1 MAFKSKSVKR
11 FSVRGFLAAILH
23 PFMTSPTDAPGVF
36 TSNDS
41 YNDVRD
47 WHTLLLNNELSSQC
61 ELERMVCCKCTTSV
75 EHEFLL
81 LHFRHPT
88 QHHAVAILVLDR
100 TLRPDSTENH
110 NGNGSSRSVSIGQ
123 STVVSPSASATPAH
137 DSIFTTPNNGSAI
150 ESYLTKR
157 YGQYKCLCNL
167 DFSASARPSAM
178 QVSVLLCVLRKHS
191 PNYHLWQY
199 QCYWYA
205 YTVWEALKRLFP
217 AYRERTLSEGRSRFC
232 GQEIR
237 KAESVEA
244 VCELYRAE
252 WACLENAAEDSRRAK
267 EEEVHRLRMEG
278 LMEGRAQCQQEVD
291 IERRQREEAERRAD
305 EEKRRADEERRQR
318 EGAERKADEERKEF
332 EAELNRMR
340 ARMAELERHAV

>member
-36 TSNDS
+36 TLGDS
-41 YNDVRD
+41 CNNVGD

-61 ELERMVCCKCTTSV
+61 ELEHMVCCKCTTSV

-100 TLRPDSTENH
+100 TSRPDYAENNH
-110 NGNGSSRSVSIGQ
+110 GNGSLRSVGIGQ
-123 STVVSPSASATPAH
+123 STIVSPSVSATPAH

-157 YGQYKCLCNL
+157 YGQHKYLFNL
-167 DFSASARPSAM
+167 KSSTFP
-178 QVSVLLCVLRKHS
+178 LPL
-191 PNYHLWQY
+191 
-199 QCYWYA
+199 CYWYA

-217 AYRERTLSEGRSRFC
+217 GCRETTLSEGRSRFC
-232 GQEIR
+232 GQEVR
-237 KAESVEA
+237 KAESVGA

-252 WACLENAAEDSRRAK
+252 WARFENAVEERRRAK

-278 LMEGRAQCQQEVD
+278 LVEGRAQRQPEVD
-291 IERRQREEAERRAD
+291 KERRHREEVERKANEAE
-305 EEKRRADEERRQR
+305 RRADEERRQR
-318 EGAERKADEERKEF
+318 EEEKRKADAESRRADEERRQRE
-332 EAELNRMR
+332 EAEREYEVELNRMQ
-340 ARMAELERHAV
+340 ARMAELERCAV

>member
-11 FSVRGFLAAILH
+11 FSIRGFLAAILH

-36 TSNDS
+36 TLGDS
-41 YNDVRD
+41 YNDVGD

-61 ELERMVCCKCTTSV
+61 ELERMVFCKSTTRV
-75 EHEFLL
+75 QHEFLL

-100 TLRPDSTENH
+100 TSRPDSTENH
-110 NGNGSSRSVSIGQ
+110 NGNGSSRSVGIGQ
-123 STVVSPSASATPAH
+123 STVVSPSVSATPAH

-150 ESYLTKR
+150 ESYITNR
-157 YGQYKCLCNL
+157 YGQHKHLCNL

-191 PNYHLWQY
+191 PTYHLWQY
-199 QCYWYA
+199 QCYWFA
-205 YTVWEALKRLFP
+205 YTVWEALKSLFP
-217 AYRERTLSEGRSRFC
+217 GCRETLLSEGRSCFC
-232 GQEIR
+232 GQEVR
-237 KAESVEA
+237 KAESVGV

-252 WACLENAAEDSRRAK
+252 WARFENAAEERRRVK

-278 LMEGRAQCQQEVD
+278 RAQRQPEVD
-291 IERRQREEAERRAD
+291 EERRQREEAERKAN
-305 EEKRRADEERRQR
+305 EAERRADE
-318 EGAERKADEERKEF
+318 AEREY

-340 ARMAELERHAV
+340 ARMAELERHAE

>member
-1 MAFKSKSVKR
+1 MAFKRKSVKR

-23 PFMTSPTDAPGVF
+23 PFMTSPTDIPGVF
-36 TSNDS
+36 TLGDS
-41 YNDVRD
+41 YNNVGD

-61 ELERMVCCKCTTSV
+61 ELERMVCCKCTISV

-100 TLRPDSTENH
+100 TSRPDSTENN
-110 NGNGSSRSVSIGQ
+110 NGNGSSRLVGIGQ
-123 STVVSPSASATPAH
+123 STVVSPSVSATPAH

-150 ESYLTKR
+150 GSYLTKR
-157 YGQYKCLCNL
+157 YGQHKYLCNL
-167 DFSASARPSAM
+167 NFSASARPSAM
-178 QVSVLLCVLRKHS
+178 QVSMLLCVLRKHS
-191 PNYHLWQY
+191 PTYHLWQY

-205 YTVWEALKRLFP
+205 YTVWEALTRLFP
-217 AYRERTLSEGRSRFC
+217 GCQETTLSEGRSRFC
-232 GQEIR
+232 GQEVR

-252 WACLENAAEDSRRAK
+252 WARFEDAAEERRRAK
-267 EEEVHRLRMEG
+267 EEEVYRLRMEG
-278 LMEGRAQCQQEVD
+278 LVEGRAQRQPEVD
-291 IERRQREEAERRAD
+291 EERRQREEAERRAD
-305 EEKRRADEERRQR
+305 KERRQR
-318 EGAERKADEERKEF
+318 EEAEREY

-340 ARMAELERHAV
+340 ARMAELERRAV

>member
-36 TSNDS
+36 TLGES
-41 YNDVRD
+41 YNNVGD

-100 TLRPDSTENH
+100 TTRPDSTENN
-110 NGNGSSRSVSIGQ
+110 NGNGSSRSVAIGR
-123 STVVSPSASATPAH
+123 STVVSPSVSATPAH

-150 ESYLTKR
+150 DSYLTKR
-157 YGQYKCLCNL
+157 YGQHKYLCNL
-167 DFSASARPSAM
+167 NFSASARPSAM

-191 PNYHLWQY
+191 PTYHLWQY

-205 YTVWEALKRLFP
+205 YTVLEALKTLFP
-217 AYRERTLSEGRSRFC
+217 GCRETTVNEGRSQFC

-252 WACLENAAEDSRRAK
+252 WARFENAAEERRRAK
-267 EEEVHRLRMEG
+267 EEEEHRLRMEG
-278 LMEGRAQCQQEVD
+278 LVEGRAQRQPEVD
-291 IERRQREEAERRAD
+291 EERRQREEAERRAD
-305 EEKRRADEERRQR
+305 EERRQREEAERRADEERRQR
-318 EGAERKADEERKEF
+318 EREY

-340 ARMAELERHAV
+340 ARMAELERRAV

>member
-1 MAFKSKSVKR
+1 MAFKSKTVKR
-11 FSVRGFLAAILH
+11 FSIRGFLAAILH

-36 TSNDS
+36 NLGDNYS
-41 YNDVRD
+41 DVGD

-61 ELERMVCCKCTTSV
+61 ELERIVCCKCTTSV

-100 TLRPDSTENH
+100 TFRPDSTENN
-110 NGNGSSRSVSIGQ
+110 NGNGSSRSVGIGQ
-123 STVVSPSASATPAH
+123 STILSPSVSATPAH
-137 DSIFTTPNNGSAI
+137 DSIFTTPNHGSAI
-150 ESYLTKR
+150 KSYLTKR
-157 YGQYKCLCNL
+157 YGEHKHLGNL

-191 PNYHLWQY
+191 PTYHLWQY

-217 AYRERTLSEGRSRFC
+217 GCRETTLSEGRSRFC

-237 KAESVEA
+237 KAESVET

-252 WACLENAAEDSRRAK
+252 WARFENAAEERRRAK
-267 EEEVHRLRMEG
+267 EEEV
-278 LMEGRAQCQQEVD
+278 
-291 IERRQREEAERRAD
+291 RRVSLLFWD
-305 EEKRRADEERRQR
+305 WL
-318 EGAERKADEERKEF
+318 GCLLICF
-332 EAELNRMR
+332 YS
-340 ARMAELERHAV
+340 

>member
-1 MAFKSKSVKR
+1 MSFKSKSVKR
-11 FSVRGFLAAILH
+11 FSIRGFLAAILH

-36 TSNDS
+36 TLGDS
-41 YNDVRD
+41 CNDVGD

-61 ELERMVCCKCTTSV
+61 ELEHMVFCKSTTSV
-75 EHEFLL
+75 QHEFLL

-100 TLRPDSTENH
+100 TSRPDSTENH
-110 NGNGSSRSVSIGQ
+110 NGNGSSRSVGIGQ
-123 STVVSPSASATPAH
+123 SAVVSPSVSTTPAH

-157 YGQYKCLCNL
+157 YGQHKYLCNL

-191 PNYHLWQY
+191 PTYHLWQY

-217 AYRERTLSEGRSRFC
+217 GCRETTLSEGRSRFR
-232 GQEIR
+232 GQEVR

-252 WACLENAAEDSRRAK
+252 WAHFENAADERRRAK
-267 EEEVHRLRMEG
+267 EE
-278 LMEGRAQCQQEVD
+278 
-291 IERRQREEAERRAD
+291 ERRQREEAERKAN
-305 EEKRRADEERRQR
+305 EAERRADEERRQR
-318 EGAERKADEERKEF
+318 EEEKRKADAESRRADEERRQREEAEREY